1 VKARLSRVFW
11 RMRREMGHL
20 QVPTGDMKGLGRE
33 QALDGRIVRERREEW
48 RKKRGERREERRRR
62 RKEER
67 RKGEKKGVFCTDL
80 WEKFKEYLIR
90 EKIADDREDAEAY
103 MRVFLDRGYDF
114 ENLEDDM
121 YNLACFLRAQ
131 FEEMFGKELADGLIF
146 DLSVDHHEYKYNT
159 IEVWRWIRVGK
170 YEYRIEVNTFD
181 LRWGVVAESQ
191 QEFSQQMLEFLNETK
206 ERVVNLLG
214 AMQESRKP
222 GDMKAPAMCA

>member
-1 VKARLSRVFW
+1 
-11 RMRREMGHL
+11 MGHL

-33 QALDGRIVRERREEW
+33 QAPDGRIVKERKKEW
-48 RKKRGERREERRRR
+48 RRKGERREEKEGGG
-62 RKEER
+62 RK
-67 RKGEKKGVFCTDL
+67 KGEKKEEGFCTDL
-80 WEKFKEYLIR
+80 WEKFREYLIR
-90 EKIADDREDAEAY
+90 EKIAGDREDAESY

-181 LRWGVVAESQ
+181 LRWGVVAESP

-214 AMQESRKP
+214 AMQESRP
-222 GDMKAPAMCA
+222 SGDMKAPATCA

>member
-1 VKARLSRVFW
+1 
-11 RMRREMGHL
+11 MGHL
-20 QVPTGDMKGLGRE
+20 QVPTGEMKGLE
-33 QALDGRIVRERREEW
+33 SKPLIGRIMKERKEKEW
-48 RKKRGERREERRRR
+48 RRKRGERREEKEGGG
-62 RKEER
+62 RK
-67 RKGEKKGVFCTDL
+67 KGEKKEEGFCTDL
-80 WEKFKEYLIR
+80 WEKFREYLIR
-90 EKIADDREDAEAY
+90 EKIAGDREDAESY

-181 LRWGVVAESQ
+181 LRWGVVAESP

-214 AMQESRKP
+214 AMQESRP
-222 GDMKAPAMCA
+222 SGDMKAPATCA